1 MKRKAVSFLMAAMM
15 IGFCMTGCGTAGDT
29 AADPASAGTEAGADS
44 AGTGTGTENAGDSQE
59 TESGTDTQETSDFLV
74 GFANNSDTY
83 NYCAKFRTYL
93 KEETEALGIQIM
105 VTDAAGD
112 TNVQNGQIDDFIV
125 QDADVVSAISN
136 DLDGSVPALEAA
148 KTANLPYVTFLTSV
162 TGGEDYDG
170 YIYVGSPNYDA
181 GKAQGEYLC
190 EVLAENAQ
198 ILYFTGEPNDQQ
210 YIDRKQGLTEALAA
224 RSDITILDE
233 YNVQNSKDQGMSTTE
248 DCLMSYDTIDAI
260 VCQNDDAALGV
271 VEALKS
277 ANSLDGI
284 LVLGVD
290 GSDDALASIQN
301 GEMSMTALQDARA
314 QAQAGAKIFEQLK
327 NGTSPA
333 DIEDVYVPFQIVSA
347 ENVKDYL
354 Q

>member
-1 MKRKAVSFLMAAMM
+1 MKKRVWSILLTTAMVSLLLA
-15 IGFCMTGCGTAGDT
+15 GCGGTSGTGAAGTSEDAKT
-29 AADPASAGTEAGADS
+29 SEGTEAAAPSEDAEAS
-44 AGTGTGTENAGDSQE
+44 EETAQGDY
-59 TESGTDTQETSDFLV
+59 LV

-93 KEETEALGIQIM
+93 KDATEAKGISIM
-105 VTDAAGD
+105 VTDAGGD

-125 QDADVVSAISN
+125 QNAKAVSAISN

-148 KTANLPYVTFLTSV
+148 KTAGIPYISFLTSV
-162 TGGEDYDG
+162 SGGDDYEG

-190 EVLAENAQ
+190 EVLPENAQ

-210 YIDRKQGLTEALAA
+210 YIDRKQGLEEALAA
-224 RSDITILDE
+224 RADITILDE
-233 YNVQNSKDQGMSTTE
+233 YNVQNSKDQGMSTAE
-248 DCLMSYDTIDAI
+248 DCLLSYDSFNAI

-277 ANSLDGI
+277 SGKLDGSI

-290 GSDDALASIQN
+290 GSDDALKSIKN
-301 GEMSMTALQDARA
+301 GEMAMTALQDAKA
-314 QAQAGAKIFEQLK
+314 QAEAGADIFEQLK

-333 DIEDVYVPFQIVSA
+333 DIDDVYIPFKIVTVD
-347 ENVKDYL
+347 NVNDYL
-354 Q
+354 E

>member
-1 MKRKAVSFLMAAMM
+1 MKKRVLSILLATAMVSLLLA
-15 IGFCMTGCGTAGDT
+15 GCGG
-29 AADPASAGTEAGADS
+29 ASGTEAVKPS
-44 AGTGTGTENAGDSQE
+44 EGTEASE
-59 TESGTDTQETSDFLV
+59 GTDAATPAEDAGVSEETAQGDYLV

-93 KEETEALGIQIM
+93 KDATEAKGISIM
-105 VTDAAGD
+105 VTDAGGD

-125 QDADVVSAISN
+125 QNANAVSAISN

-148 KTANLPYVTFLTSV
+148 KTAGIPYISFLTSV
-162 TGGEDYDG
+162 SGGDDYEG

-190 EVLAENAQ
+190 EVLSENAQ

-210 YIDRKQGLTEALAA
+210 YIDRKQGLEEALAA
-224 RSDITILDE
+224 RDDITILDE

-248 DCLMSYDTIDAI
+248 DCLLSYDSFNAI

-277 ANSLDGI
+277 AGKLDGSI

-290 GSDDALASIQN
+290 GSDDALQSVKN
-301 GEMSMTALQDARA
+301 GEMAMTALQDAKA
-314 QAQAGAKIFEQLK
+314 QAEAGADIFEQLK

-333 DIEDVYVPFQIVSA
+333 DIDDVYIPFKIVTID
-347 ENVKDYL
+347 NVNDYL
-354 Q
+354 E